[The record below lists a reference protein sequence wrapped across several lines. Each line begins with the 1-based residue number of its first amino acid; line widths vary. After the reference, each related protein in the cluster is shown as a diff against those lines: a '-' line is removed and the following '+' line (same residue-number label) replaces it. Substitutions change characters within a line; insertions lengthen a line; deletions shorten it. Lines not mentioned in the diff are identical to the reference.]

1 VALILL
7 ILVAQFDSAIKPLI
21 IIASVVF
28 STIGVFLGISIFN
41 MTISVMMTGIGIV
54 SLAGVVVNNAIVL
67 IDFIDLT
74 RARRREELGLAEGQ
88 ILPLNEAIACIVESG
103 RTRLRPV
110 LLTAI
115 TTVLGLIPLAT
126 WYEHQLLHPMSDLD
140 PQIYFGG
147 DNVAFWGP
155 MAWTVIFRSHLRH
168 VPHVGGSAGDVPVGR
183 EIPTVVH

>member
-1 VALILL
+1 MPEGYTVRFTGESEEQNKAAAFLGRAFGIAVALILL

-88 ILPLNEAIACIVESG
+88 ILPAE
-103 RTRLRPV
+103 R
-110 LLTAI
+110 
-115 TTVLGLIPLAT
+115 
-126 WYEHQLLHPMSDLD
+126 
-140 PQIYFGG
+140 G
-147 DNVAFWGP
+147 DC
-155 MAWTVIFRSHLRH
+155 MYC
-168 VPHVGGSAGDVPVGR
+168 
-183 EIPTVVH
+183 